1 MPFQIVRNDIVKMK
15 VDAIVN
21 ATNTNLFIDG
31 GVGGDIFRVAGPK
44 LQKACDVIAHCD
56 VGKAVITDGFNLDAK
71 YVIHTVGPIWQD
83 GSHNEEDLLY
93 SAYKNSL
100 NLAKDNNVA
109 SIAFPLIS
117 AGIYGFPKDQAL
129 LIANKAITNF
139 LKHNE
144 MDIYLLVY
152 GQDSVL
158 MSEKLFDEITHYI
171 DDNYIADKMHSFDIS
186 IQEASVYNNK
196 EYLSRSQKIKRK
208 KRNLKDIISAKE
220 DTFSEMLLR
229 LIDQKEL
236 TDVQVYKNANID
248 RRLFSKIRSDKDYS
262 PSKNTA
268 IAFAISLNLNLD
280 ETYDLLKRAGYTL
293 SPSSKFDIIVQFFIE
308 NESYNI
314 YDINEALFSFDESLL
329 GAWLSLSKRPK
340 HLSFLINLN

>member
-21 ATNTNLFIDG
+21 ATNTNLYISG

-44 LQKACDVIAHCD
+44 LQKACDLIGHCD
-56 VGKAVITDGFNLDAK
+56 VGKAVITDGYNLDAK

-93 SAYKNSL
+93 SCYENSL
-100 NLAKDNNVA
+100 KLAKENNVT

-117 AGIYGFPKDQAL
+117 AGIYGFPKDKAL
-129 LIANKAITNF
+129 LVANKAITNF
-139 LKHNE
+139 LNDNE

-152 GQDSVL
+152 GKDSVL
-158 MSEKLFDEITHYI
+158 MSEKLFEEITHYI
-171 DDNYIADKMHSFDIS
+171 DDNYIDSKKQTLNIS
-186 IQEASVYNNK
+186 ISEDSIYSNK
-196 EYLSRSQKIKRK
+196 EYSSRSQMIKSK
-208 KRNLKDIISAKE
+208 KRNLEDIISTKE
-220 DTFSEMLLR
+220 ETFSEMLLR

-248 RRLFSKIRSDKDYS
+248 RRLFSKIRSDKNYN

-280 ETYDLLKRAGYTL
+280 ETYDLLKRAGYAL
-293 SPSSKFDIIVQFFIE
+293 SPSSKFDIIIQFFIE
-308 NESYNI
+308 NGNYNI
-314 YDINEALFSFDESLL
+314 YDINEALFSFDENVL
-329 GAWLSLSKRPK
+329 GA
-340 HLSFLINLN
+340 